1 MKNILFI
8 LTLLSISTVTFAQSK
23 ANILANAEDSDPQ
36 ATAILDKLRKRYDDF
51 KSMEANFTLTLEI
64 PDEHKEVQTGKLLQK
79 GDMYRL
85 DLESQSIISD
95 GKTLWLHLKNNNEVQ
110 INDVPSEEEAE
121 EAGIL
126 SPKDLLRIYEKG
138 EYVYALTNQY
148 AEKGKLIEEIEFK
161 PLDKSSEY
169 AKLRMAVDK
178 KTNNVVSIIAFGKDN
193 SRYTLTINKLVPN
206 KTYEDGVFKFDKSK
220 FPGVYMEDLRE

>member
-1 MKNILFI
+1 MKNILF
-8 LTLLSISTVTFAQSK
+8 TLGLLFISTAILAQSK
-23 ANILANAEDSDPQ
+23 SNILANAEDSDPQ
-36 ATAILDKLRKRYDDF
+36 ATAILEKLRQRYEGF

-64 PDEHKEVQTGKLLQK
+64 PDEHKEVQTGKLVQK
-79 GDMYRL
+79 GDKYRL

-95 GKTLWLHLKNNNEVQ
+95 GETLWLHLKNNNEVQ
-110 INDVPSEEEAE
+110 INDVPSEEEAA

-148 AEKGKLIEEIEFK
+148 AKEGKLIEEIEFK
-161 PLDKSSEY
+161 PLDKNSEY
-169 AKLRMAVDK
+169 SKLRVAIDK
-178 KTNNVVSIIAFGKDN
+178 KTNDIVSVIAFSKDN
-193 SRYTLTINKLVPN
+193 SRYTLAINKLVPN
-206 KTYEDGVFKFDKSK
+206 KNYENGVFKFDKSK